1 MIFSKHVKR
10 KPSNKFD
17 SKSTPFEA
25 EDILTPLSVKKSSDD
40 IPPHYNIS
48 IIKSRPPFEA
58 VDILVPPNIKWNS

>member
-1 MIFSKHVKR
+1 MYNYAKL
-10 KPSNKFD
+10 NKFD

-48 IIKSRPPFEA
+48 IIKSRP
-58 VDILVPPNIKWNS
+58 LLKQ